1 MPSPVQITRRRVLQ
15 ISAGLIALPALAQS
29 GPRAEEIRRVH
40 APEASQGVAVDERYL
55 YAIDNRAIGKYDKR
69 TGQPLARWEC
79 ERDKPLIHL
88 NSGVVHDGVLWCAHS
103 NFPGVPMT
111 SSIETWDTETLQPAS
126 TYSFGIYGGSATW
139 VDLYQDRRFVN
150 FTHYKTDAD
159 EAGRDPRWTTLIEF
173 DVDWLRRGAWV
184 YPAEIVS
191 ELGSYSIS
199 GGVFTPDGKL
209 YCTGH
214 DNAEVY
220 VFTFP
225 KQGSTLVHED
235 TIPMPMHGQGIALDP
250 SDPNLLYGIDRPQ
263 RQIVVTHIRS
273 A

>member
-1 MPSPVQITRRRVLQ
+1 MKRIGNENTATRFRATIVGSIAIAIAPANAGPIRVGMIGDSLTDEYV
-15 ISAGLIALPALAQS
+15 
-29 GPRAEEIRRVH
+29 EEV
-40 APEASQGVAVDERYL
+40 Y
-55 YAIDNRAIGKYDKR
+55 
-69 TGQPLARWEC
+69 
-79 ERDKPLIHL
+79 
-88 NSGVVHDGVLWCAHS
+88 
-103 NFPGVPMT
+103 
-111 SSIETWDTETLQPAS
+111 
-126 TYSFGIYGGSATW
+126 
-139 VDLYQDRRFVN
+139 
-150 FTHYKTDAD
+150 
-159 EAGRDPRWTTLIEF
+159 
-173 DVDWLRRGAWV
+173 DWLRRGAWV

-263 RQIVVTHIRS
+263 RQT